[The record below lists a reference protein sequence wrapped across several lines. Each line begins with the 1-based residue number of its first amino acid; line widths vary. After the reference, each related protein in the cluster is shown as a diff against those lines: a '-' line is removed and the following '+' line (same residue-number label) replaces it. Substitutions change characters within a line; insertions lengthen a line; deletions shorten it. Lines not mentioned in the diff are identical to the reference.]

1 MRRFLLRLFCNKER
15 DMGEVIANKA
25 AADDIFAD
33 VETTHARAVARG
45 GKWHQIEE
53 DRLGS
58 LLTVIAN
65 LKSRLSAAEA
75 AVLPLKAAVEA
86 QDRHADQFIG
96 KLSDD
101 IWNAIGRPA
110 FDPTF
115 DVVFPGGIAHYT
127 IGADEEQPDR
137 MDLLANLLEL
147 NLISKLDPAALKDM
161 VKSVRD
167 EAAAYR
173 KVVDSFAQPR
183 IELQQLQRAKTAIAH
198 SAQMELAHLKRL
210 YKAAGF
216 SEADIHSVIPDRP
229 RPKKTPVT
237 PPSPT
242 PPGPAP
248 AAA

>member
-1 MRRFLLRLFCNKER
+1 
-15 DMGEVIANKA
+15 MGEVISNKA

-65 LKSRLSAAEA
+65 LESRLASAQA

-86 QDRHADQFIG
+86 QDKHADQFIG

-127 IGADEEQPDR
+127 TGANEDQPDR
-137 MDLLANLLEL
+137 MDLLANLLEM
-147 NLISKLDPAALKDM
+147 NLISKLDASTTTDM
-161 VKSVRD
+161 VKAVRE
-167 EAAAYR
+167 EAVAYR
-173 KVVDSFAQPR
+173 RVVDAFAQPR

-229 RPKKTPVT
+229 RPKKPPVT

-242 PPGPAP
+242 PAGPTP
-248 AAA
+248 ASPDAMA